1 MDVND
6 EISRCKKEKWFEV
19 LFSVEALGVTED
31 VVKNSLEKHIEKLS
45 HIKEL
50 VVYEK
55 KFSEIKHVKN
65 PMQGVESAYSYF
77 VNVRFFA
84 KTMSTLLNVVLI
96 YGPSSVEV
104 LGPNKKEIDM
114 SEAQDICNVLAGM
127 VHQFAAAGIGG
138 IVITPEEKR
147 K

>member
-65 PMQGVESAYSYF
+65 PIQGVESAYSYF